1 MPYCEAEL
9 EQLLC
14 PLKSMSLFFDCG
26 MTEDSGF
33 SKIKIK
39 LVSNV
44 LFSSS
49 TQLLCYM
56 NANSFAEG

>member
-14 PLKSMSLFFDCG
+14 PLKSISFFFDCRL
-26 MTEDSGF
+26 TEDSGF
-33 SKIKIK
+33 PKIRIK

-44 LFSSS
+44 F
-49 TQLLCYM
+49 LLVHSY
-56 NANSFAEG
+56 SGT